1 MAKSKANTV
10 KAQAQS
16 LRRELEEHSYR
27 YHVLDQP
34 IISDARYDELMREL
48 ETIEAEHP
56 ELVTPDSP
64 TQRVGAAP
72 STAFAPVRHRIP
84 MLSLGNVFDEE
95 GFTDFDA
102 KVKRQLG
109 MAADQV
115 VTYAVEPKIDGLSIE
130 LVYRDGLLFQ
140 ASTRGDGSTGEDV
153 TANAR
158 TIKAIPLRL
167 REAYAGDLEVR
178 GEVYYPKARFAALNR
193 EREEAGEPTFANP
206 RNAAA
211 GALRQID
218 ANITAKRPLS
228 ALFYAVAEPSR
239 MKPPTHAALTAWLAE
254 LGLPIPRAKVCEGVE
269 QVLEVYRATVAKR
282 DEYPYEIDG
291 LVVKVN
297 DHHLQTDLGFVS
309 RAPRWAIAFK
319 LPTREETTT
328 VESIRVQVGRTG
340 ALTPV
345 ANLKAVQVGGVTVTS
360 ATLHN
365 AEEIARK
372 DVREGDSVLVRRAGD
387 VIPEVVQVILEKRP
401 VDAVPFVFP
410 AVCPSCGTAAMKDEG
425 EVVIRCP
432 NSVGCPAQVRERIR
446 HWAGRRAMDIEG
458 LGDKIVNALVDSGLV
473 HDVADLYVLT
483 AEQLANLP
491 LSSEDGKQR
500 RLGDKNAA
508 NIMSAIAA
516 SREQPLSRFIFA
528 LGVRHIGETV
538 AGRLAEHFRAIGPA
552 LEATVE
558 SFENIHGI
566 GDELAQAWV
575 GHFAVPEHRALV
587 EKLLAN
593 GVTPKPPVSTVI
605 SKELA
610 GKAFVVTGTLATMSR
625 DEAHARIIAH
635 GGRVASSVSKKTD
648 YLVAGEAA
656 GSKLTKAQ
664 ELGVQVISEQE
675 LLAMTAE

>member
-1 MAKSKANTV
+1 MTDKAR
-10 KAQAQS
+10 AHQ
-16 LRRELEEHSYR
+16 LRQQLDEHSYK

-34 IISDARYDELMREL
+34 VISDAQYDKLMREL
-48 ETIEAEHP
+48 EQIEAAHP
-56 ELVTPDSP
+56 ELVTTDSP

-72 STAFAPVRHRIP
+72 STAFAPVRHRVP

-95 GFTDFDA
+95 SFVDFDA
-102 KVKRQLG
+102 KVKRHLG
-109 MAADQV
+109 MPGDAV

-140 ASTRGDGSTGEDV
+140 ASTRGDGTTGEDV
-153 TANAR
+153 TLNAR

-167 REAYAGDLEVR
+167 REAYDGELEVR

-218 ANITAKRPLS
+218 ANVTAKRPLS
-228 ALFYAVAEPSR
+228 ALFYAVAEPAR
-239 MKPPTHAALTAWLAE
+239 MKPKTHAALTAWLAD
-254 LGLPIPRAKVCEGVE
+254 LGLPIPRPKVCEGAP
-269 QVLEVYRATVAKR
+269 QVLEVYRETIAKR

-297 DHHLQTDLGFVS
+297 DHHLQADLGFVS

-319 LPTREETTT
+319 LPAREETTT

-345 ANLKAVQVGGVTVTS
+345 ANLAAVQVGGVTVTS

-401 VDAVPFVFP
+401 AGAVPFVFP
-410 AVCPSCGTAAMKDEG
+410 VECPSCGTAVVKDEG

-458 LGDKIVNALVDSGLV
+458 LGDKIVNALVDNELV
-473 HDVADLYVLT
+473 RDVADLYQLTLEQLT
-483 AEQLANLP
+483 ALERFGEKSASNL
-491 LSSEDGKQR
+491 L
-500 RLGDKNAA
+500 
-508 NIMSAIAA
+508 SAIAS
-516 SREQPLSRFIFA
+516 SREQPLARFIFA

-538 AGRLAEHFRAIGPA
+538 AARLAEHFRGVAA
-552 LEATVE
+552 MLAATEESLEGV
-558 SFENIHGI
+558 HGI
-566 GDELAQAWV
+566 GPELAQAWV
-575 GHFAVPEHRALV
+575 GHFAIPENRALV
-587 EKLLAN
+587 EKLLAV
-593 GVTPKPPVSTVI
+593 GVKPAPPVSTVI
-605 SKELA
+605 SAQLA

-625 DEAHARIIAH
+625 DEAHARIVAH

-656 GSKLTKAQ
+656 GSKLAKAQ
-664 ELGVQVISEQE
+664 ELGVKVIDENE
-675 LLAMTAE
+675 LLAMTAD

>member
-1 MAKSKANTV
+1 NV
-10 KAQAQS
+10 EAQAQS

-34 IISDARYDELMREL
+34 IVSDAQYDKLMREL
-48 ETIEAEHP
+48 EALEAAHP
-56 ELVTPDSP
+56 HLVTPDSP

-72 STAFAPVRHRIP
+72 STAFASVRHRVP
-84 MLSLGNVFDEE
+84 MLSLGNVFDEA
-95 GFTDFDA
+95 GFVDFDA

-109 MAADQV
+109 LPTDAT

-130 LVYRDGLLFQ
+130 LVYRDGVLFQ
-140 ASTRGDGSTGEDV
+140 ASTRGDGTTGEDV
-153 TANAR
+153 TLNAR

-167 REAYAGDLEVR
+167 REAHAGELEVR
-178 GEVYYPKARFAALNR
+178 GEVYYPKARFADLNR
-193 EREEAGEPTFANP
+193 EREEAGESTFANP

-239 MKPPTHAALTAWLAE
+239 MKPKTHAELTTWLAS
-254 LGLPIPRAKVCEGVE
+254 LGLPIPKPTVCDGTDA
-269 QVLEVYRATVAKR
+269 VLAVYRETIIKR
-282 DEYPYEIDG
+282 EEYPYEIDG

-297 DHHLQTDLGFVS
+297 DHALQTDLGFVS

-319 LPTREETTT
+319 LPAREETTT

-345 ANLKAVQVGGVTVTS
+345 ANLAAVQVGGVTVTS

-372 DVREGDSVLVRRAGD
+372 DVRAGDSVLVRRAGD

-401 VDAVPFVFP
+401 ASATPFVFP
-410 AVCPSCGTAAMKDEG
+410 TTCPSCGAAVVRDEG
-425 EVVIRCP
+425 EVVWRCP
-432 NSVGCPAQVRERIR
+432 NTVSCPAQVRERIR

-458 LGDKIVNALVDSGLV
+458 LGDKIVNALVDKELV
-473 HDVADLYVLT
+473 RDVADLYTLTLEQLT
-483 AEQLANLP
+483 AMERFGEKSASNL
-491 LSSEDGKQR
+491 L
-500 RLGDKNAA
+500 
-508 NIMSAIAA
+508 SAIAS
-516 SREQPLSRFIFA
+516 SREQPLSRFMFA

-538 AGRLAEHFRAIGPA
+538 AARLAEHFRSVDAMLA
-552 LEATVE
+552 ATEE
-558 SFENIHGI
+558 SLDGVHGI
-566 GDELAQAWV
+566 GPELAQAWV
-575 GHFAVPEHRALV
+575 KHFAVPENRALV
-587 EKLLAN
+587 EKLLAV
-593 GVTPKPPVSTVI
+593 GVKPKPPVSTVI
-605 SKELA
+605 SAQLA
-610 GKAFVVTGTLATMSR
+610 GKAFVVTGTLSSMSR
-625 DEAHARIIAH
+625 DEAHARIVAH

-656 GSKLTKAQ
+656 GSKLAKAQ
-664 ELGVQVISEQE
+664 ELGVKVISEDE
-675 LLAMTAE
+675 LLALTRD

>member
-1 MAKSKANTV
+1 MATKSAPEARAKE
-10 KAQAQS
+10 

-34 IISDARYDELMREL
+34 TISDAQYDALMREL
-48 ETIEAEHP
+48 EALEGAHP
-56 ELVTPDSP
+56 GLVTPDSP

-72 STAFAPVRHRIP
+72 SSAFASVQHRVP
-84 MLSLGNVFDEE
+84 MLSLGNVFDET

-109 MAADQV
+109 MPAEQV

-130 LVYRDGLLFQ
+130 LVYRDGLLHQ

-167 REAYAGDLEVR
+167 RQAVPGDLEVR
-178 GEVYYPKARFAALNR
+178 GEVYYPKAQFAAFNR
-193 EREEAGEPTFANP
+193 EREELGEPTFANP

-218 ANITAKRPLS
+218 AAVTAKRPLS
-228 ALFYAVAEPSR
+228 ALFYAVAEPAR
-239 MKPPTHAALTAWLAE
+239 MKPRTHAALTAWLAE
-254 LGLPIPRAKVCEGVE
+254 LGLPTPRARVCEGVDA
-269 QVLEVYRATVAKR
+269 VLAFYRETIER
-282 DEYPYEIDG
+282 REDYPYEIDG

-297 DHHLQTDLGFVS
+297 EHAVQTELGFVS

-319 LPTREETTT
+319 LPAREEVTV

-372 DVREGDSVLVRRAGD
+372 DVRAGDSVLVRRAGD

-401 VDAVPFVFP
+401 AGSVAFEFP
-410 AVCPSCGTAAMKDEG
+410 TRCPSCDTAVVRDEG
-425 EVVIRCP
+425 EVVWRCP
-432 NSVGCPAQVRERIR
+432 NTVSCPAQVRERIR

-458 LGDKIVNALVDSGLV
+458 LGDKVVDALVSNGLV
-473 HDVADLYVLT
+473 HDVADLYRLT
-483 AEQLANLP
+483 LEQLTGLERFAEKSASNL
-491 LSSEDGKQR
+491 LSS
-500 RLGDKNAA
+500 
-508 NIMSAIAA
+508 IAE
-516 SREQPLSRFIFA
+516 SKTRPLARFIFA

-538 AGRLAEHFRAIGPA
+538 AARLAEHFRSVDAMLA
-552 LEATVE
+552 ATDETLSGV
-558 SFENIHGI
+558 HGI
-566 GDELAQAWV
+566 GPELAHAWV
-575 GHFAVPEHRALV
+575 EHFGLEENRALV
-587 EKLLAN
+587 ARLLEV
-593 GVTPKPPVSTVI
+593 GVAPQPPQSTVL
-605 SKELA
+605 SKQLA
-610 GKAFVVTGTLATMSR
+610 GKAFVVTGTLSSMSR
-625 DEAHARIIAH
+625 DEAHARIVAH

-664 ELGVQVISEQE
+664 ELGVPVISEQD
-675 LLAMTAE
+675 LLAMTAD

>member
-1 MAKSKANTV
+1 MAKSKANV
-10 KAQAQS
+10 EARVQS

-34 IISDARYDELMREL
+34 IISDAQYDKLMREL
-48 ETIEAEHP
+48 EALEAERP
-56 ELVTPDSP
+56 DLVTPDSP

-72 STAFAPVRHRIP
+72 SAAFASVRHRVP
-84 MLSLGNVFDEE
+84 MLSLGNVFDEA
-95 GFTDFDA
+95 GFVDFDA

-109 MAADQV
+109 MSLDAT

-130 LVYRDGLLFQ
+130 LVYRDGVLHQ

-153 TANAR
+153 TLNAR

-167 REAYAGDLEVR
+167 REAFAGELEVR
-178 GEVYYPKARFAALNR
+178 GEVYYPKARFAELNR
-193 EREEAGEPTFANP
+193 EREEAGESTFANP

-218 ANITAKRPLS
+218 ANVTAKRPLS
-228 ALFYAVAEPSR
+228 ALFYAVAEPAR
-239 MKPPTHAALTAWLAE
+239 MKPKTHAELTHWLST
-254 LGLPIPRAKVCEGVE
+254 LGLPIPKPTVCEGTE
-269 QVLEVYRATVAKR
+269 AVLAVYRDTIDKR
-282 DEYPYEIDG
+282 EAYPYEIDG

-297 DHHLQTDLGFVS
+297 DHALQTDLGFVS

-319 LPTREETTT
+319 LPAREETTT

-345 ANLKAVQVGGVTVTS
+345 ANLAAVQVGGVTVTS

-372 DVREGDSVLVRRAGD
+372 DVRAGDSVLVRRAGD

-401 VDAVPFVFP
+401 ADAVPFVFP
-410 AVCPSCGTAAMKDEG
+410 TACPSCGTTVVRDEG
-425 EVVIRCP
+425 EVVWRCP
-432 NSVGCPAQVRERIR
+432 NAVSCPAQVRERIR

-458 LGDKIVNALVDSGLV
+458 LGDKIVNALVDKGLV
-473 HDVADLYVLT
+473 HDVADLYTLTLEQLT
-483 AEQLANLP
+483 ALERFGEKSASNL
-491 LSSEDGKQR
+491 L
-500 RLGDKNAA
+500 
-508 NIMSAIAA
+508 SAIAS

-538 AGRLAEHFRAIGPA
+538 AARLAEHFRSVDAMLA
-552 LEATVE
+552 ATLESLDGV
-558 SFENIHGI
+558 HGI
-566 GDELAQAWV
+566 GPELAQAWV
-575 GHFAVPEHRALV
+575 GHFAVPESRALV
-587 EKLLAN
+587 AKLLAV
-593 GVTPKPPVSTVI
+593 GVNPRPPVSTVI
-605 SKELA
+605 STQLA

-625 DEAHARIIAH
+625 DEAHARIAAH

-656 GSKLTKAQ
+656 GSKLAKAQ
-664 ELGVQVISEQE
+664 ELGVKIISEEE
-675 LLAMTAE
+675 LLALTKD